1 MRYLFFLIILLISN
15 LSHSQIVVDRGGDGW
30 GNKVDSALLLIKK
43 HDPKKYALLNSVCK
57 RISIWGGGFS
67 STEDSSILISSSDF
81 KVNSIN
87 NIACAIVHES
97 LHLYY
102 EKCREVKNCLYPLN
116 NVYEERQ
123 CYLYEYEFF
132 SKLPNGEDWLKL
144 HIQKEIRRFSEQKQV
159 KD

>member
-1 MRYLFFLIILLISN
+1 VRYLFLLIILFINN
-15 LSHSQIVVDRGGDGW
+15 LAYSQIVVDRGGDGW
-30 GNKVDSALLLIKK
+30 GEKIDSALLLIKK

-87 NIACAIVHES
+87 NIACAIIHES

-102 EKCREVKNCLYPLN
+102 ERCREMKNCPYLLG
-116 NVYEERQ
+116 NVYEEKK
-123 CYLYEYEFF
+123 CYLYEYDFF
-132 SKLPNGEDWLKL
+132 CKLPNGEDWLDL
-144 HIQKEIRRFSEQKQV
+144 HIRREIQRYSE
-159 KD
+159 